1 MKPIFCIFERSFD
14 RHPIEVNV
22 NLILYLEG
30 NDDGTTARTL
40 IEQAGASVP
49 AKVKV
54 SLAIRKIPDLK
65 TALVWGTLPGAT
77 DETIYITAHK
87 DGWFE
92 GASDNAGGVASMLG
106 LAEYFAKIPKARR
119 KRTMIFIGL
128 DGHHNGSDGALGVKY
143 LTANKAKLFART
155 ALLIN
160 DEHPSTIFTQSRP
173 RYYPGDELAWADTAM
188 PLQWYG
194 GGKERPVLEKIMRDF
209 AEAAGPAWVL
219 QPGKMVFE
227 IRPSRADKGE
237 AVASYLE
244 QPPFLGRLPVA
255 VGDDLTDE
263 SMFALANARGGQS
276 IRVGSLSTATCAL
289 AKSSSPS
296 AIRSALATI
305 GAAGARKEAAA
316 S

>member
-1 MKPIFCIFERSFD
+1 MSEQEKLQPTDAATRHLVRRLIDEPD
-14 RHPIEVNV
+14 RWALFLDI
-22 NLILYLEG
+22 
-30 NDDGTTARTL
+30 DGTLLDLATTPDAIQVPLSLPADLAAVSGRLGGALALVTGRSLSYADGLFAPHRFPIAGLHGAEFRTADGATSVVAQTPGFDALKRRLVEETAWMEGVL
-40 IEQAGASVP
+40 IEDKGAAVAAHYRLAP
-49 AKVKV
+49 A
-54 SLAIRKIPDLK
+54 
-65 TALVWGTLPGAT
+65 
-77 DETIYITAHK
+77 Y
-87 DGWFE
+87 
-92 GASDNAGGVASMLG
+92 
-106 LAEYFAKIPKARR
+106 
-119 KRTMIFIGL
+119 
-128 DGHHNGSDGALGVKY
+128 
-143 LTANKAKLFART
+143 
-155 ALLIN
+155 
-160 DEHPSTIFTQSRP
+160 
-173 RYYPGDELAWADTAM
+173 DTA
-188 PLQWYG
+188 
-194 GGKERPVLEKIMRDF
+194 LEKIMRDF

-305 GAAGARKEAAA
+305 GAAGARKEVAA

>member
-1 MKPIFCIFERSFD
+1 MSEQEKLQPTDAATRHLVRRLIDEPDRWALFLDIDGTLLDLATTPDAIQVPLSLPVDLAAVSGRLGGALALVTGRSLSYADGLFAPHRFPIAGLHGAEFRAA
-14 RHPIEVNV
+14 
-22 NLILYLEG
+22 
-30 NDDGTTARTL
+30 DGTTSAVEQTSGFDALKRRLVEETAWMEGVL
-40 IEQAGASVP
+40 IEDKGAAVAAHYRLAP
-49 AKVKV
+49 A
-54 SLAIRKIPDLK
+54 
-65 TALVWGTLPGAT
+65 
-77 DETIYITAHK
+77 Y
-87 DGWFE
+87 
-92 GASDNAGGVASMLG
+92 
-106 LAEYFAKIPKARR
+106 
-119 KRTMIFIGL
+119 
-128 DGHHNGSDGALGVKY
+128 
-143 LTANKAKLFART
+143 
-155 ALLIN
+155 
-160 DEHPSTIFTQSRP
+160 
-173 RYYPGDELAWADTAM
+173 DTA
-188 PLQWYG
+188 
-194 GGKERPVLEKIMRDF
+194 LEKIMRDF

-305 GAAGARKEAAA
+305 AAAGARKEAAA